1 VARLGTGVK
10 VGYYAQDTADSLD
23 MSGTVFDQV
32 SAYGTEAS
40 IRNALGSF
48 LFSGDDIL
56 KKASVLSG
64 GERSRLALLK
74 ILLQPASLLILDEP
88 TNHLDINSKDM
99 LLRALQNYK
108 GTIIFVSHDAYFIR
122 AIADRILYLSDG
134 DPEFFNGDYD
144 YFQWKLDERLG
155 IEAEA
160 PKSARVLKAPKSQA
174 ERDSEFKA
182 SFDFSQ
188 QKAPVTDRAEAN
200 RIRNRRNKLKA
211 EIEAL
216 MNSVDDL
223 EVKIAEVNALMNLH
237 ENYSNVQKIADLAKR
252 KEDLENQKNDL
263 ELQWIEK
270 SDEYEREFSSESI

>member
-1 VARLGTGVK
+1 
-10 VGYYAQDTADSLD
+10 
-23 MSGTVFDQV
+23 
-32 SAYGTEAS
+32 
-40 IRNALGSF
+40 
-48 LFSGDDIL
+48 
-56 KKASVLSG
+56 KA
-64 GERSRLALLK
+64 AK
-74 ILLQPASLLILDEP
+74 
-88 TNHLDINSKDM
+88 
-99 LLRALQNYK
+99 
-108 GTIIFVSHDAYFIR
+108 
-122 AIADRILYLSDG
+122 
-134 DPEFFNGDYD
+134 
-144 YFQWKLDERLG
+144 
-155 IEAEA
+155 
-160 PKSARVLKAPKSQA
+160 VLKAPKSQA

-252 KEDLENQKNDL
+252 KDDLENQKNDL